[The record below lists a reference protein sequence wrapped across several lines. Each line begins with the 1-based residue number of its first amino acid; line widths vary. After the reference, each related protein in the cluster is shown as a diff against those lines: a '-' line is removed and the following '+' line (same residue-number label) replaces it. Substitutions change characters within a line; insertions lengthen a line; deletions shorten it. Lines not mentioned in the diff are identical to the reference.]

1 LLNNLFVKKDI
12 KADYFKVDVKSP
24 LIKQIESSVAK
35 DNVQSITIRIN
46 DKDYIINEKYL
57 VKNKD
62 KANAIMNVLDFGE
75 LVEKKHGGKSTYEV
89 TNKKK
94 IKRDTP

>member
-1 LLNNLFVKKDI
+1 
-12 KADYFKVDVKSP
+12 
-24 LIKQIESSVAK
+24 
-35 DNVQSITIRIN
+35 
-46 DKDYIINEKYL
+46 
-57 VKNKD
+57 
-62 KANAIMNVLDFGE
+62 MNVLDFGE